1 MPWRWISR
9 ILLMNKKNMPKY
21 QEIETTELADIYISL
36 LITTGICVGKCQDH
50 KMCCIACMIIILV
63 KMVHVYL

>member
-1 MPWRWISR
+1 
-9 ILLMNKKNMPKY
+9 MPKY

-36 LITTGICVGKCQDH
+36 LITTVICVGKCHDH

-63 KMVHVYL
+63 KMLHVNL